1 MSERKTIN
9 RKLLI
14 AWIIAVVA
22 GFTAPMFLETYWVQ
36 LGALVFATAIGAI
49 GLMLLFGRLGQLS
62 LGHSFFLAL
71 GAYSYVLFA
80 SPADSG
86 SSSGWGLPS
95 PVALILAI
103 VVAAVAGLV
112 LSPLAARLK
121 GLSLG
126 LATMALTFTGVWLLY
141 SLDDLTG
148 GYNGRNVPALEFG
161 PLSSVGSNI
170 AIGGMQIT
178 SQRFVWYAGLIALL
192 LVVLFTHNIL
202 GRRIG
207 RALTAVRDA
216 DVHAGAL
223 GVNIGEVR
231 AITFVIS
238 SAFAGLAGVLI
249 AINIQR
255 VVPDYWGLHL
265 SLSYLAMIVIGGMR
279 SIGGATLGAL
289 IVTALPSV
297 LQRYGQSIPG
307 VGSEGGD
314 GLSPAVAAQ
323 VLYGAFLVLV
333 LLVQPQGLVRLGK
346 DGYQWV
352 KDRLFKNDSKQVAS
366 TPVETSR

>member
-1 MSERKTIN
+1 MSLDFDTRFEPAYGEAVA
-9 RKLLI
+9 I
-14 AWIIAVVA
+14 AKGVA
-22 GFTAPMFLETYWVQ
+22 
-36 LGALVFATAIGAI
+36 
-49 GLMLLFGRLGQLS
+49 RLT
-62 LGHSFFLAL
+62 
-71 GAYSYVLFA
+71 VNN
-80 SPADSG
+80 
-86 SSSGWGLPS
+86 PS
-95 PVALILAI
+95 PFTFHGTNSYILGTDTLAVIDPGPDDDAHLEALIRAI
-103 VVAAVAGLV
+103 AGRPV
-112 LSPLAARLK
+112 SHIFVSHTHRDHSPLAARLK

-366 TPVETSR
+366 TPAETSR